1 MKSKKFIFILC
12 LTFILLSIACV
23 SAGDADDIAIQTG
36 DDVADEISSDSSQG
50 NLLGVS
56 NENVLLTG
64 SSKDLQRLIDNVSS
78 GGGDIGFKSGL

>member
-23 SAGDADDIAIQTG
+23 SAGDADDIAVQTV
-36 DDVADEISSDSSQG
+36 DDVAVEISQDSSQG

-64 SSKDLQRLIDNVSS
+64 SSKDLQSLINNVSE
-78 GGGDIGFKSGL
+78 GGNIGFKSGL